1 MGLGG
6 CIILIAVG
14 AILTFATDWD
24 MQGVNLDL
32 VGVIFMIVGLIGVA
46 TFSSIARRR
55 RVVVPP
61 GDPGGRRP
69 GRPPAPGRLLQRLR
83 GVEVLRELV
92 RRVLPEPAAGE
103 QAARGTGTPGGA
115 HQAVGEPLRVCSG
128 VTWDQI
134 LPKPWLR
141 SFLASFS
148 RWAAEEEARTVPTTV
163 LPFRVAAKTRQ
174 YLASGPEPVFTPIVP
189 E

>member
-61 GDPGGRRP
+61 STPSSTTTGSSGVGTRGTRGYQVPDTFSARRP
-69 GRPPAPGRLLQRLR
+69 WPGS
-83 GVEVLRELV
+83 
-92 RRVLPEPAAGE
+92 
-103 QAARGTGTPGGA
+103 
-115 HQAVGEPLRVCSG
+115 SG
-128 VTWDQI
+128 
-134 LPKPWLR
+134 
-141 SFLASFS
+141 SA
-148 RWAAEEEARTVPTTV
+148 
-163 LPFRVAAKTRQ
+163 
-174 YLASGPEPVFTPIVP
+174 
-189 E
+189 

>member
-61 GDPGGRRP
+61 ATPVIDDPARP
-69 GRPPAPGRLLQRLR
+69 HHHTRDGYSDGY
-83 GVEVLRELV
+83 
-92 RRVLPEPAAGE
+92 
-103 QAARGTGTPGGA
+103 GA
-115 HQAVGEPLRVCSG
+115 
-128 VTWDQI
+128 
-134 LPKPWLR
+134 
-141 SFLASFS
+141 
-148 RWAAEEEARTVPTTV
+148 
-163 LPFRVAAKTRQ
+163 
-174 YLASGPEPVFTPIVP
+174 
-189 E
+189 